1 MEDERL
7 TPEEYLQKLEAE
19 MSRDIVPAPEPEAV
33 PPETT
38 EQQPP
43 KKKKKKRK
51 KKHYFLRFLIFC
63 AVIGG
68 IFYAL
73 QSSLFYVRDIYVEG
87 NRFYTPAQI
96 IEMSGLQTGK
106 NMFFEINLKSARDE
120 LLKTPYIRVAEL
132 SRKPMSTLNIKLEER
147 LEYAAVP
154 DGDAYV
160 LIDNEGMV
168 LSISDKQPTVPLLE
182 GMSVE
187 DMQPGVPLKV
197 EQAYLLADTLSLLK
211 AAEETDLYFPR
222 IYFSS
227 VIVRAYINDSYYV
240 EGQPEEIRENLEKI
254 RTAMQEQY
262 ATGVNKG
269 VIRVGSDGYLAFDPK
284 IN

>member
-19 MSRDIVPAPEPEAV
+19 MSRDTVPAPEPEAA

-227 VIVRAYINDSYYV
+227 VIVKAYINDSYYV
-240 EGQPEEIRENLEKI
+240 EGHPEEIRENLEKI